1 MILEGKYKY
10 VLKTHIDK
18 DYIHN
23 HIIFNSINVDEVKVY
38 HSYYGFY
45 VNVKT
50 KMSRFSKNIIYL
62 SSTKENK
69 KKSTRLSEENL

>member
-23 HIIFNSINVDEVKVY
+23 HIIFNSINVDEGKVY

-45 VNVKT
+45 VNI
-50 KMSRFSKNIIYL
+50 KNQSVTLFKKHNLSIID
-62 SSTKENK
+62 
-69 KKSTRLSEENL
+69 